1 MGLFLLLQSED
12 ILHIIEPGFTA
23 LEPKRST
30 NCTRGKGHSG
40 RGFVCEFKAFSIG
53 RKHHGVV
60 ADDVA
65 TTLKATVVTRMKFD
79 AATRQ
84 PTFTATK
91 FVIRGKNK
99 I

>member
-1 MGLFLLLQSED
+1 VLSEQ
-12 ILHIIEPGFTA
+12 T
-23 LEPKRST
+23 
-30 NCTRGKGHSG
+30 
-40 RGFVCEFKAFSIG
+40 
-53 RKHHGVV
+53 
-60 ADDVA
+60 DDVA